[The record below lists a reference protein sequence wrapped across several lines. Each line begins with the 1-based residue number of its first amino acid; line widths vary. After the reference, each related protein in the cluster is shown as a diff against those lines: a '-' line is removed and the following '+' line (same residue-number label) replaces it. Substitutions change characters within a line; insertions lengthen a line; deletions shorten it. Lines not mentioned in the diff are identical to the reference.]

1 LWTLYTVSCDVEA
14 VVNSAGH
21 NALRRCFA
29 SQPHLIKAHE
39 AEAMAMT
46 RQQLDH
52 ILSGRR
58 RPTLAQAIEIYK
70 HTGIAPYL
78 WQEKKGEK

>member
-1 LWTLYTVSCDVEA
+1 MS
-14 VVNSAGH
+14 
-21 NALRRCFA
+21 
-29 SQPHLIKAHE
+29 
-39 AEAMAMT
+39 MT

-58 RPTLAQAIEIYK
+58 RPTLAQALEIYR

-78 WQEKKGEK
+78 WHQGYPDHD

>member
-1 LWTLYTVSCDVEA
+1 MVE
-14 VVNSAGH
+14 SAGH
-21 NALRRCFA
+21 NALRQLFQR
-29 SQPHLIKAHE
+29 QPHLVKSHE
-39 AEAMAMT
+39 AEAMGMS

-58 RPTLAQAIEIYK
+58 RPTLAQALEIYR

-78 WQEKKGEK
+78 WQEEP

>member
-1 LWTLYTVSCDVEA
+1 
-14 VVNSAGH
+14 
-21 NALRRCFA
+21 
-29 SQPHLIKAHE
+29 
-39 AEAMAMT
+39 MAMT